1 MPSGARVKS
10 KKEFFSRLGSFI
22 DITKFELGR
31 IYRVEI
37 LKIHPTVSEIVFFFL
52 KTFVKK
58 TEKWVNKLFF
68 CQILACNSNHIGD
81 GHLHARI
88 SKTNKN

>member
-37 LKIHPTVSEIVFFFL
+37 LKIHPTVSEIVFFFFENL
-52 KTFVKK
+52 R
-58 TEKWVNKLFF
+58 EKN
-68 CQILACNSNHIGD
+68 
-81 GHLHARI
+81 
-88 SKTNKN
+88 